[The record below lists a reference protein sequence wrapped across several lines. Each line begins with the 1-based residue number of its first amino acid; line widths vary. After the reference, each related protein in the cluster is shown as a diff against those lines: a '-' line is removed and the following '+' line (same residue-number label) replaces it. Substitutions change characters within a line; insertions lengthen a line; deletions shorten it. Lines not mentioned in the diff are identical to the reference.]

1 MKKSSYQTP
10 DLTVRPDPC
19 PDLVVERGP
28 DDQGVGSWVP
38 AQKHRLLCNY
48 LFATRYAWRRW
59 SNRVFIDP
67 FAGPGRIQVRGE
79 SYTREGGTVLACSTS
94 ADEAPFTKVL
104 VGDIDRERVEA
115 CEARLQAIGA
125 PVQAYVGPAAE
136 TIRRMVDEVPQ
147 GSLCMAYVDPYNLEY
162 LSFSILEALAR
173 LKVDLAINFSTM
185 DLQRNVDVETDPDR
199 ARFDEA
205 APGWRQHI
213 EQRRT
218 SRSGMAV
225 DFFNYWRDL
234 VSGLGFGYSK
244 EMPIVL
250 NDRGSPIYR
259 MVFFA
264 RNDFPKRIWDDVAR
278 GPNLELDLG

>member
-1 MKKSSYQTP
+1 M
-10 DLTVRPDPC
+10 
-19 PDLVVERGP
+19 VVERGP
-28 DDQGVGSWVP
+28 EGEGVGSWVP
-38 AQKHRLLCNY
+38 TQKHALLCKY
-48 LFATRYAWRRW
+48 LFATRYTWKKW
-59 SNRVFIDP
+59 SSRVLIDP
-67 FAGPGRIQVRGE
+67 FAGPGRIHVRGE
-79 SYTREGGTVLACSTS
+79 STTREGGTVLACRALS
-94 ADEAPFTKVL
+94 DEAPFTRVL
-104 VGDIDRERVEA
+104 VGDIDRERVNA
-115 CEARLQAIGA
+115 CEARLRAIGA
-125 PVQAYVGPAAE
+125 PVQAFVGPAAE
-136 TIRRMVDEVPQ
+136 TIHRMVAAVPQ
-147 GSLCMAYVDPYNLEY
+147 GSLCMAYIDPYNLQY
-162 LSFSILEALAR
+162 LSFSILEALAPLR
-173 LKVDLAINFSTM
+173 VDLAINFSTM

-199 ARFDEA
+199 ARFDDA
-205 APGWRQHI
+205 APRWRHHI